1 VEIFKQILE
10 TFKMAILAV
19 TQDTT
24 AVLALAAM
32 LVSIAILATGVLLFV
47 ALLYFFPFPVP

>member
-1 VEIFKQILE
+1 
-10 TFKMAILAV
+10 MAILAV